1 MTLMESLIADF
12 VKFSSSIANYLLLG
26 YVSLGYGSIQC
37 SAFPKSSSFYNIP
50 SLKLFGN
57 LWGNSYI

>member
-12 VKFSSSIANYLLLG
+12 VKFSSSIAKYLLLG

-57 LWGNSYI
+57 L